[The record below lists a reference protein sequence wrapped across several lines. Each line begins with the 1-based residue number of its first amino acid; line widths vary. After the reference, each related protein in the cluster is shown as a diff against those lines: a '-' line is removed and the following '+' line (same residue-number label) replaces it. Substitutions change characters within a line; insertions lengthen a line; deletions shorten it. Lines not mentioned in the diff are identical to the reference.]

1 MTLAGEDNN
10 PILANDAN
18 RVILGKVTIRVYKK
32 RGKTEKNYEKL
43 RKLRNKTEKKKRN
56 LREKKT

>member
-43 RKLRNKTEKKKRN
+43 RKLRKKTEKKEKFER
-56 LREKKT
+56 KKT

>member
-10 PILANDAN
+10 PILANDTN

-32 RGKTEKNYEKL
+32 RGKNEKNYEKL
-43 RKLRNKTEKKKRN
+43 RKLRKLRKKTEKK
-56 LREKKT
+56 REI